1 MTKESPKAIIIGGGP
16 AGLMAAE
23 AIADRAPGAAIHVYD
38 AMPSFG
44 RKLLMAGRGGLNLT
58 HSEAFDTFLAR
69 YGEAADW
76 LAPALHAFG
85 PKEVIAWAEG
95 LGQETFIGS
104 SGRIFPKSFKA
115 SPLLRAWLKRLGEK
129 GVTLHARHRWTG
141 WDEQDALTFD
151 TPEGD
156 VRIAPDATVLAL
168 GGASWPRLGSRGDWT
183 GLLAAR
189 GVDLRPFRPANCG
202 FETEWSDH
210 MRERFGGAPVKSV
223 ALTFG
228 ERRLEGEFVVTS
240 SGIEGGAVYALSRFL
255 RDEIERAGETTLR
268 LDLAPDRT
276 RERLIRDLS
285 RPHHK
290 ASLANHLRKAAGISG
305 VKAALLRECAAK
317 EAFSSPETLAD
328 TIKAL
333 PLRLANPTSMESAI
347 SVAGGIA
354 QNALDGDMMLKAL
367 PGTFCAGEMLDWEAP
382 TGGYL
387 LTACLATG
395 LRAGIGASRRVAV
408 PIAVSQADPTGP

>member
-1 MTKESPKAIIIGGGP
+1 MTEESPKAIIIGGGP

-23 AIADRAPGAAIHVYD
+23 TIADRAPGASVHVYD

-44 RKLLMAGRGGLNLT
+44 RKLLMAGRGGLNIT
-58 HSEAFDTFLAR
+58 HSEPFDAFLAR

-76 LAPALHAFG
+76 LEPGLRAFG
-85 PKEVIAWAEG
+85 PKDVIAWAEG
-95 LGQETFIGS
+95 LGEETFVGS
-104 SGRIFPKSFKA
+104 SGRVFPKSFKA
-115 SPLLRAWLKRLGEK
+115 SPLLRAWLRRLDEK
-129 GVTLHARHRWTG
+129 GVALHTRHRWTG
-141 WDEQDALTFD
+141 WDETAALTFD
-151 TPEGD
+151 TPEGE
-156 VRIAPDATVLAL
+156 VQVVPDATVLAL

-189 GVDLRPFRPANCG
+189 GVELAPFRPANCG
-202 FETEWSDH
+202 FETGWSAH
-210 MRERFGGAPVKSV
+210 MRERFAGAPVKSV
-223 ALTFG
+223 ALTVAG
-228 ERRLEGEFVVTS
+228 RRLEGEFVITS
-240 SGIEGGAVYALSRFL
+240 SGIEGGAIYALSRLL
-255 RDEIERAGETTLR
+255 RSEIEQAGEATLW
-268 LDLAPDRT
+268 LDLTPDRP
-276 RERLIRDLS
+276 RERLVHNLS
-285 RPHHK
+285 RPRGK
-290 ASLANHLRKAAGISG
+290 ASLANHLRKATGISG

-328 TIKAL
+328 AIKAL
-333 PLRLANPTSMESAI
+333 PLRLANPVSIESAI

-395 LRAGIGASRRVAV
+395 LRAGIGASRRVAP
-408 PIAVSQADPTGP
+408 PIAVSQADPTGS